1 MCCKRAFG
9 SANKKWQYE
18 SSYTRRLRK
27 LRLDVC
33 YRKRKIK
40 KHIRKIRGKD
50 RMIKIK
56 LISLKNVLMRRN
68 IYCRFS
74 KIFLKCS
81 LKVRLDIV
89 LFWDPLIRSLY
100 FLQIKMKK
108 DLLLALDLAKGGS
121 IFNLFLVKCPWV

>member
-1 MCCKRAFG
+1 M
-9 SANKKWQYE
+9 
-18 SSYTRRLRK
+18 
-27 LRLDVC
+27 
-33 YRKRKIK
+33 
-40 KHIRKIRGKD
+40 KIRGKD

-121 IFNLFLVKCPWV
+121 IFNLFLVK

>member
-9 SANKKWQYE
+9 SANKEWQYE

-33 YRKRKIK
+33 YKEKLNKR
-40 KHIRKIRGKD
+40 IRRIRGKD
-50 RMIKIK
+50 RKIKIK
-56 LISLKNVLMRRN
+56 LISLKNVQMRRK
-68 IYCRFS
+68 IYCRLS
-74 KIFLKCS
+74 KIFLRCN
-81 LKVRLDIV
+81 LKVKLDIV
-89 LFWDPLIRSLY
+89 LFWNPLIRSLY